1 MTSLM
6 NTPPLIRN
14 IAVVGQFHHGKTLFV
29 DSLVMATHTEE
40 WDPSKVIRYSDTRK
54 DEQERE
60 LSIKSTPVSLV
71 LENIKGKSYLLNV
84 LDCPGHINFCDE
96 VRVFWWLKSNHFQ
109 CVINFIA
116 LFFILQSTT
125 ALRAAD
131 GVVILVDAAEGVMMF
146 TERLIR
152 QALEAELPI
161 CLVSI
166 FFSIFNRKFWIW
178 LQLIHAVLCSA
189 GDQQDGSVD
198 PGVEAASTRC
208 VLQDTAYSWR
218 SEQHHLFLAQSK
230 VQQAEASAH

>member
-96 VRVFWWLKSNHFQ
+96 VRVF
-109 CVINFIA
+109 
-116 LFFILQSTT
+116 
-125 ALRAAD
+125 
-131 GVVILVDAAEGVMMF
+131 
-146 TERLIR
+146 
-152 QALEAELPI
+152 
-161 CLVSI
+161 
-166 FFSIFNRKFWIW
+166 
-178 LQLIHAVLCSA
+178 
-189 GDQQDGSVD
+189 
-198 PGVEAASTRC
+198 
-208 VLQDTAYSWR
+208 
-218 SEQHHLFLAQSK
+218 
-230 VQQAEASAH
+230 